1 MARRRKKSKLKN
13 KAEVIVS
20 NPTDKES
27 SFTAPVD
34 SQMLKDVG
42 VGSAEMQVWEN
53 QNASM
58 QEKAYSFDEVTTDA
72 DYEFE
77 DDFEFQDDNS
87 ERIDRLT

>member
-1 MARRRKKSKLKN
+1 MVRRRKKSKSN
-13 KAEVIVS
+13 KSKVIVS

-27 SFTAPVD
+27 SFTAPTD

-42 VGSAEMQVWEN
+42 VGKAEQQVWES

-58 QEKAYSFDEVTTDA
+58 QEKSYSFDEVTTDA
-72 DYEFE
+72 DYDFE

-87 ERIDRLT
+87 EREDRLT